1 MQRPWLM
8 KDAQIDFYD
17 SDINDWNYTYDND
30 RQIPKTRLMY
40 NFNDNFHNNLSSFV
54 NDICDKNFRGY
65 TFFIFFSSSRFFLF
79 SHMYDISGSAVKTWP
94 SQQGSAMTSPLT
106 LILCPCF
113 SGPLA

>member
-8 KDAQIDFYD
+8 KDAQIDSHD

-65 TFFIFFSSSRFFLF
+65 TFFIFFLHLGSFSSRTCTAFRVLQ
-79 SHMYDISGSAVKTWP
+79 SRLGLPNRVL
-94 SQQGSAMTSPLT
+94 Q
-106 LILCPCF
+106 
-113 SGPLA
+113 

>member
-8 KDAQIDFYD
+8 KDAQIDSHD

-54 NDICDKNFRGY
+54 NDICDKIFGV
-65 TFFIFFSSSRFFLF
+65 THSLFFFFISVLSLLAHVRHFGFC
-79 SHMYDISGSAVKTWP
+79 
-94 SQQGSAMTSPLT
+94 SQDLAFPTGFCNDLSFDSYPLSM
-106 LILCPCF
+106 F
-113 SGPLA
+113 